1 MSKLK
6 RLRRETRQRLREVA
20 AKVGVTIAAVHDAET
35 RGLQTVRAARKYAAA
50 FPGCDWRDLID
61 DETPACTCAGDKK

>member
-1 MSKLK
+1 MTRLKKLRKESKM
-6 RLRRETRQRLREVA
+6 RLREVA
-20 AKVGVTIAAVHDAET
+20 AKVGVTIASVHDAEV

-61 DETPACTCAGDKK
+61 DDAPACTHADNQ

>member
-1 MSKLK
+1 MTNLH
-6 RLRRETRQRLREVA
+6 RLRKETKQRLREIA
-20 AKVGVTIAAVHDAET
+20 AKVGVTVAAVHVAEV

-61 DETPACTCAGDKK
+61 DGTPACTYAGKR

>member
-1 MSKLK
+1 MTNLY
-6 RLRRETRQRLREVA
+6 RLRKETKQRLREIA
-20 AKVGVTIAAVHDAET
+20 AKVGVTVAAVHIAET

-61 DETPACTCAGDKK
+61 DDAPACTCADKK

>member
-1 MSKLK
+1 MTRLK
-6 RLRRETRQRLREVA
+6 FYRKTTKQTLREVA
-20 AKVGVTIAAVHDAET
+20 AKIGVTIASVHDAET

-61 DETPACTCAGDKK
+61 DDAPACTCAGKK